1 MDLSNKPHFTADR
14 ESELAWIAYCRE
26 EMAAFML
33 RAMGAAAQPLARRHR
48 AAKDLAQ
55 LKREAEKCAWI
66 LAKKAE
72 PEHIEAFRQQL
83 RPGIGLTQQAGRGN
97 W

>member
-33 RAMGAAAQPLARRHR
+33 RAMGAAAQPLLEGISSAR
-48 AAKDLAQ
+48 DLAQ
-55 LKREAEKCAWI
+55 LKREAQRCAWI

-72 PEHIEAFRQQL
+72 PGHIEAFRSKFAL
-83 RPGIGLTQQAGRGN
+83 AMA
-97 W
+97 